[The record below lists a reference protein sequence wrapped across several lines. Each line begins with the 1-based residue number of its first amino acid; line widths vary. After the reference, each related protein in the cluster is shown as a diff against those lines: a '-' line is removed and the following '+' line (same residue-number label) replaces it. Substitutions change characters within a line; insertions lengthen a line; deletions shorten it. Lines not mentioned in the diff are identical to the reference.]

1 MNQCSPTNIS
11 NILII
16 LAVIMVLIL
25 GYTYLVAPEH
35 PQLEGFTQS
44 QPYEFKKGNDVYDE
58 FYVDVYDNL
67 FCNDI
72 RSENEIFHLID
83 TTGASVNKSNI
94 LDLGAGTG
102 YLVNK
107 LNQRG
112 YKAYGI
118 DKNTAMQKFNDE
130 NHENTIIKQGDFLE
144 PMAFDKGI
152 FSHVLCTNFTL
163 YEVKDK
169 TKLFVNAHSWLKHNG
184 YFMVH
189 VIDPEQFDTVV
200 PLAKP
205 TLLMNPQKHSNTKLK
220 KTHINFNGFNYD
232 AEYIIEA
239 AHMFLKERFQDN
251 VNKNVRENE
260 HTYYLETPY
269 TIEKLAKSV
278 GFHLHSKAKMTNI
291 NGDKHQYLYIFEKAH

>member
-1 MNQCSPTNIS
+1 MNQCSPSNLS

-16 LAVIMVLIL
+16 LAVASALIL
-25 GYTYLVAPEH
+25 AYTYLVAPEH
-35 PQLEGFTQS
+35 SQIEGFTQS
-44 QPYEFKKGNDVYDE
+44 QPYVFKGGNDVYDD
-58 FYVDVYDNL
+58 FYVEAYDNL
-67 FCNDI
+67 FCNDL

-83 TTGASVNKSNI
+83 TTGASVNRSNI

-102 YLVNK
+102 YLVEK

-118 DKNTAMQKFNDE
+118 DKNAAMQKHNNE
-130 NHENTIIKQGDFLE
+130 NHENAIIKHGDFLD

-152 FSHVLCTNFTL
+152 FSHILCTNFTL
-163 YEVKDK
+163 YEVKNK
-169 TKLFVNAHSWLKHNG
+169 THLFINAHSWLKHNG

-189 VIDPEQFDTVV
+189 VIDADKFDTTV

-205 TLLMNPQKHSNTKLK
+205 TLLMNPQKHSNQKLS
-220 KTHINFNGFNYD
+220 KTHINFNGFKYD
-232 AEYIIEA
+232 AEYIINTA
-239 AHMFLKERFQDN
+239 TMYLKERFQDN

-260 HTYYLETPY
+260 HIYYLETPEN
-269 TIEKLAKSV
+269 IEKLAKSV

-291 NGDKHQYLYIFEKAH
+291 NGDKHQYLYIFEKSH

>member
-189 VIDPEQFDTVV
+189 VIDPEQFDTVI

-205 TLLMNPQKHSNTKLK
+205 TLLMNPQKHSNKKLK

-260 HTYYLETPY
+260 HTYYLETPD

-278 GFHLHSKAKMTNI
+278 GSHLHSKAKMTNI